1 MTIFMKLIETEFVY
15 FILPLCVC
23 VCVCYFTAFPDL
35 IDTFSLI

>member
-23 VCVCYFTAFPDL
+23 VCVCVTSQPFL
-35 IDTFSLI
+35 IL